1 MASHHLSPISRRH
14 ALLLLGAASSATLLP
29 LPVFAHGTPG
39 RPKLPT
45 LTDKDE
51 EKLREG
57 KLFLTTERD
66 AAADGAGTI
75 TGLIE
80 IDGAPEDV
88 WKVLLDFESIPQS
101 SKAVKEANR
110 YADDRGSPH
119 RIINMQ
125 YMVKVAWVEITY
137 HIHHDYF
144 ADQGYLVWTLDEA
157 KDNGIELT
165 IGSFSTWPGSAP
177 GKTRFLYRTRVS
189 TGRSIPD
196 WVEEDLSEGSL
207 KSYIR
212 YVKKQV
218 EA

>member
-1 MASHHLSPISRRH
+1 MATHPPDSLSRRR

-29 LPVFAHGTPG
+29 LSAFAHGTPG
-39 RPKLPT
+39 KPRLPA

-51 EKLREG
+51 ERIREG

-66 AAADGAGTI
+66 EADDGAGTI

-80 IDGAPEDV
+80 IDGTPADV
-88 WKVLLDFESIPQS
+88 WKVLLKFESIPES
-101 SKAVKEANR
+101 SKAVKEADR
-110 YADDRGSPH
+110 YADDHGSPH
-119 RIINMQ
+119 RIINVR
-125 YMVKVAWVEITY
+125 YMVKVAWVEVVY

-144 ADQGYLVWTLDEA
+144 SDQAYLVWTLDDTKE
-157 KDNGIELT
+157 NGIELT

-207 KSYIR
+207 KSYIK